1 MKRIFLLS
9 LLLFALL
16 PVIHA
21 QKEPAAIE
29 EECQPFYRR
38 LDSLSGVLF
47 RHGNRE
53 KTEQHT
59 VRKEKKLKLNDA
71 RIEKQMARLNAPLP
85 MVYNDIVKSYIKMYL
100 GRSSEQVSKLAA
112 LSEVYFPIFEEVLDK
127 YELPHELKYLPIIE
141 SALNPTA
148 VSRAGA
154 TGLWQLMYPT
164 GRMYKLTI
172 NTYID
177 ERRDPYASSEAAARF
192 LKDLYTLYGKWDLVI
207 AAYNCGPGNVNKAI
221 RRSGGKEDYWAIRK
235 YLPRETRGYVP
246 AFIAA
251 MYVMNHYRD
260 YGIHPLDTNIDFA
273 MLDTIVFRK
282 LIELDTVARYIDMDP
297 DLLAFLNPALR
308 KKVIPYDP
316 EEGYPIRLPYDKLLA
331 FENKRDTLIAMAD
344 ARMEEAKASHKFE
357 EAARYGEIKNKFGP
371 NVDGMKAVNYEVK
384 SGDNLGFIAQWF
396 HTSTS
401 NIKLWNNLRSSRI
414 YAGQKLTIYVPEAQE
429 KQFAAID
436 KMSREE
442 KMGTAGSESSKDKI
456 DKSQTAGN
464 TTGAEHMRYQQY
476 TIKPGDTLWEIS
488 KKFPKNTVDSLKRIN
503 KLDNHRY
510 LKPGMVIKVAI

>member
-1 MKRIFLLS
+1 MKRIFLLA
-9 LLLFALL
+9 LLLLALF
-16 PVIHA
+16 PMMQA
-21 QKEPAAIE
+21 QKKPAPIE
-29 EECQPFYRR
+29 EECQPFYKR

-47 RHGNRE
+47 RHGE
-53 KTEQHT
+53 TDKTEPGK

-71 RIEKQMARLNAPLP
+71 LIEEQMTCLNAPLP
-85 MVYNDIVKSYIKMYL
+85 MVYNDIIKSYIYMYL
-100 GRSSEQVSKLAA
+100 GRSREQMSKLLA

-148 VSRAGA
+148 VSKAGA

-177 ERRDPYASSEAAARF
+177 ERRDPYASSDAAARF

-251 MYVMNHYRD
+251 MYVMNHYSD

-282 LIELDTVARYIDMDP
+282 VIELDTIARYIDMDP

-308 KKVIPYDP
+308 KKIIPFDP
-316 EEGYPIRLPYDKLLA
+316 EEGYPIRLPYDKLVT
-331 FENKRDTLIAMAD
+331 FESVRDTLIAMAD

-357 EAARYGEIKNKFGP
+357 EAARYSKIKNKFGP
-371 NVDGMKAVNYEVK
+371 DVDGMKAVKYEVK

-414 YAGQKLTIYVPEAQE
+414 YAGQKLTIYVPEAKE
-429 KQFAAID
+429 KEFAAID

-442 KMGTAGSESSKDKI
+442 KMGTKGDESSNGKI

-464 TTGAEHMRYQQY
+464 ISTNGDKHYLQY

-503 KLDNHRY
+503 NLDKQRY